1 MMEIMRIKTVLTM
14 KISIDKLKLCYTL
27 YEDSPL
33 FELMETPLD
42 VYELPHWDFR
52 LERTEGKYYDYI
64 YKIIYLERTSN
75 NPNSEYDM
83 QCFGTLRWGL
93 KADKEGEMSGF
104 VWIEMENKQLY
115 LNYNY
120 NIHNRLVYLEY
131 IEGMLGLKFHNL
143 TRLDLAYDDTRNLSK
158 RLIRAIRD
166 EALIPIVNGT
176 KITDRDKLLEE
187 ILYIGVGSC
196 RRIKEYSLIVQQKNG
211 DLRISAYN
219 KKREIESNSGKQYIA
234 EAKGNPNYLFR
245 LEVRINGDTLREYF
259 QHLGIEYNPML
270 LCNEDFL
277 WRLFLDFSNRVL
289 RFQTVKGRQSLD
301 VLDIVA

>member
-1 MMEIMRIKTVLTM
+1 
-14 KISIDKLKLCYTL
+14 
-27 YEDSPL
+27 
-33 FELMETPLD
+33 
-42 VYELPHWDFR
+42 
-52 LERTEGKYYDYI
+52 
-64 YKIIYLERTSN
+64 
-75 NPNSEYDM
+75 M

-131 IEGMLGLKFHNL
+131 IEEMLGLKFHNL
-143 TRLDLAYDDTRNLSK
+143 TRLDLACDDKKNQSK

-176 KITDRDKLLEE
+176 KITDRDKLLED

-211 DLRISAYN
+211 DLRLSAYN
-219 KKREIESNSGKQYIA
+219 KKREIESNSGKHYIA
-234 EAKGNPNYLFR
+234 EANGNPKHLSR
-245 LEVRINGDTLREYF
+245 LEIRINGDVQRCHHF
-259 QHLGIEYNPML
+259 AG
-270 LCNEDFL
+270 
-277 WRLFLDFSNRVL
+277 RVSEHRRRHQL
-289 RFQTVKGRQSLD
+289 HRSSGCSFCFPQSD
-301 VLDIVA
+301 QG

>member
-1 MMEIMRIKTVLTM
+1 M
-14 KISIDKLKLCYTL
+14 KISADKVKLCYTL
-27 YEDSPL
+27 YENSPL
-33 FELMETPLD
+33 YQLMEAPLEI
-42 VYELPHWDFR
+42 YELPHWDFR
-52 LERTEGKYYDYI
+52 LERTEGKYYNYI

-83 QCFGTLRWGL
+83 QCYGTLRWGL

-104 VWIEMENKQLY
+104 VWIKIDNKQLY

-120 NIHNRLVYLEY
+120 NIPNRLIYLDY

-143 TRLDLAYDDTRNLSK
+143 TRLDLAFDDTRNLSK

-166 EALIPIVNGT
+166 ENLIPIVNGT
-176 KITDRDKLLEE
+176 KVTDRDKLLED

-211 DLRISAYN
+211 DLRLSAYN
-219 KKREIESNSGKQYIA
+219 KKREIESNSGKHYII
-234 EAKGNPNYLFR
+234 EANGNPNFLFR
-245 LEVRINGDTLREYF
+245 LEVRVNGDTLREYF
-259 QHLGIEYNPML
+259 QHLGIEYNSML
-270 LCNEDFL
+270 FCREGFL

-289 RFQTVKGRQSLD
+289 RFQTVKGRQTLD
-301 VLDIVA
+301 VLDVVV

>member
-1 MMEIMRIKTVLTM
+1 M
-14 KISIDKLKLCYTL
+14 KISADKVKLCYTL

-33 FELMETPLD
+33 YQLMETPLEI
-42 VYELPHWDFR
+42 YELPHWDFR
-52 LERTEGKYYDYI
+52 LERTEGKYYNYI

-75 NPNSEYDM
+75 TPNSEYDM

-104 VWIEMENKQLY
+104 VWIEIDNKQLY

-120 NIHNRLVYLEY
+120 NTHNRLVYLDY

-143 TRLDLAYDDTRNLSK
+143 TRLDLAFDDTRNLSK

-166 EALIPIVNGT
+166 ENLIPIVNGT
-176 KITDRDKLLEE
+176 KVTDRDKLLED

-196 RRIKEYSLIVQQKNG
+196 RRIKEYNLVVQQKNG
-211 DLRISAYN
+211 DLRLSAYN
-219 KKREIESNSGKQYIA
+219 KKREVESNSGKHYII
-234 EAKGNPNYLFR
+234 EANGTPNYLFR
-245 LEVRINGDTLREYF
+245 LEVRVNGDTLREYF

-289 RFQTVKGRQSLD
+289 RFQTVKGKQTLD
-301 VLDIVA
+301 VLDMVIQNKSIH

>member
-1 MMEIMRIKTVLTM
+1 M

-33 FELMETPLD
+33 FELMEMPLD

-75 NPNSEYDM
+75 NTNSEYDM

-104 VWIEMENKQLY
+104 VWIEIDNKQLY

-120 NIHNRLVYLEY
+120 NTHNRLVYLDY

-143 TRLDLAYDDTRNLSK
+143 TRLDLAFDDTRNLSK

-176 KITDRDKLLEE
+176 KITDRDKILED

-196 RRIKEYSLIVQQKNG
+196 RRIKEYSLIVQQRNA
-211 DLRISAYN
+211 DLRLSAYN
-219 KKREIESNSGKQYIA
+219 KKREIESSSGKHYIA
-234 EAKGNPNYLFR
+234 EANGNPNYLFR
-245 LEVRINGDTLREYF
+245 LEVRVNGDTLREYF

-270 LCNEDFL
+270 FCNEDFL

-289 RFQTVKGRQSLD
+289 RFQTVKGKQTLD

>member
-1 MMEIMRIKTVLTM
+1 M

-33 FELMETPLD
+33 FELMEMPLD

-75 NPNSEYDM
+75 NSNSEYDM

-93 KADKEGEMSGF
+93 KADKDGEMSGF

-131 IEGMLGLKFHNL
+131 IEGILGLKFHNL
-143 TRLDLAYDDTRNLSK
+143 TRLDLACDDKKNQSK

-176 KITDRDKLLEE
+176 KITDRDKLLED
-187 ILYIGVGSC
+187 ILYIGIGSC

-211 DLRISAYN
+211 DLRLSAYN
-219 KKREIESNSGKQYIA
+219 KKREIESNSGKHYIA
-234 EAKGNPNYLFR
+234 EANGNPNYLFR

-270 LCNEDFL
+270 FCNEDFL

-289 RFQTVKGRQSLD
+289 RFQTVKGKQPLD

>member
-1 MMEIMRIKTVLTM
+1 M
-14 KISIDKLKLCYTL
+14 KISADKVKLCYTL

-33 FELMETPLD
+33 YQLMETPLEI
-42 VYELPHWDFR
+42 YELPHWDFR
-52 LERTEGKYYDYI
+52 LERTEGKYYNYI

-93 KADKEGEMSGF
+93 KADNEGEMSGF
-104 VWIEMENKQLY
+104 VWIEIDNKQLY

-120 NIHNRLVYLEY
+120 NTHNRLVYLDY

-143 TRLDLAYDDTRNLSK
+143 TRLDLAFDDTRNLSK

-166 EALIPIVNGT
+166 ENLIPIVNGT
-176 KITDRDKLLEE
+176 KVTDRDKLLED

-211 DLRISAYN
+211 DLRLSAYN
-219 KKREIESNSGKQYIA
+219 KKREIESNSGKYYIA
-234 EAKGNPNYLFR
+234 EANGNPNYLYR
-245 LEVRINGDTLREYF
+245 LEVRVNGDTLREYF
-259 QHLGIEYNPML
+259 QHLGIEHNPML

-289 RFQTVKGRQSLD
+289 RFQTVKGKQTLD

>member
-1 MMEIMRIKTVLTM
+1 MEIMRLKTVLTV
-14 KISIDKLKLCYTL
+14 KISADKVKLCYTF

-33 FELMETPLD
+33 YQLMETPLEI
-42 VYELPHWDFR
+42 YELPHWDFR
-52 LERTEGKYYDYI
+52 LERIEGKYYDYI

-75 NPNSEYDM
+75 NPNSQYDM

-104 VWIEMENKQLY
+104 VWIEIDNKQLY

-120 NIHNRLVYLEY
+120 NTHNRLVYLDY
-131 IEGMLGLKFHNL
+131 IEGILGLKFHNL
-143 TRLDLAYDDTRNLSK
+143 TRLDLACDDNKNQSK
-158 RLIRAIRD
+158 RLICAIRD
-166 EALIPIVNGT
+166 EALIPIVDGT
-176 KITDRDKLLEE
+176 KITDRDKLLED

-196 RRIKEYSLIVQQKNG
+196 RRIKEYNLIVQQKNG
-211 DLRISAYN
+211 DLRLSAYN
-219 KKREIESNSGKQYIA
+219 KKREIESNSCKQYIA
-234 EAKGNPNYLFR
+234 EANGNPNYLFR
-245 LEVRINGDTLREYF
+245 LEVRVKGDTLREYF

-270 LCNEDFL
+270 FCNEDFL

-289 RFQTVKGRQSLD
+289 RFQTVKGKQTLD

>member
-1 MMEIMRIKTVLTM
+1 M
-14 KISIDKLKLCYTL
+14 KISADKVKLCYTL
-27 YEDSPL
+27 NEDSPL
-33 FELMETPLD
+33 YQLMETPLEI
-42 VYELPHWDFR
+42 YELPHWDFR
-52 LERTEGKYYDYI
+52 LERTEGKYYNYI

-104 VWIEMENKQLY
+104 VWIEIDNKQLY

-120 NIHNRLVYLEY
+120 NTHNRLVYLDY

-143 TRLDLAYDDTRNLSK
+143 TRLDLAFDDTRNLSK

-166 EALIPIVNGT
+166 ENLIPIVNGT
-176 KITDRDKLLEE
+176 KVTDRDKLLED

-211 DLRISAYN
+211 DLRLSAYN
-219 KKREIESNSGKQYIA
+219 KKREVESNSGKHYII
-234 EAKGNPNYLFR
+234 EANGTPNYLFR
-245 LEVRINGDTLREYF
+245 LEVRVNGDTLREYF

-289 RFQTVKGRQSLD
+289 RFQTVKGKQTLD

>member
-1 MMEIMRIKTVLTM
+1 M

-75 NPNSEYDM
+75 SSNSEYDM

-93 KADKEGEMSGF
+93 KADKDGEMSGF

-143 TRLDLAYDDTRNLSK
+143 TRLDLACDDNKNQSK
-158 RLIRAIRD
+158 RLIRAIRN
-166 EALIPIVNGT
+166 EALIPIFNGT
-176 KITDRDKLLEE
+176 KVTDRDKLLED
-187 ILYIGVGSC
+187 ILYIGIGSC

-211 DLRISAYN
+211 DLRLSAYN
-219 KKREIESNSGKQYIA
+219 KKREIESNSGKHYIA
-234 EAKGNPNYLFR
+234 EANGNPTKR
-245 LEVRINGDTLREYF
+245 CI
-259 QHLGIEYNPML
+259 
-270 LCNEDFL
+270 
-277 WRLFLDFSNRVL
+277 W
-289 RFQTVKGRQSLD
+289 
-301 VLDIVA
+301 

>member
-1 MMEIMRIKTVLTM
+1 M

-33 FELMETPLD
+33 FELMETPLN

-75 NPNSEYDM
+75 NSNNEYDM

-104 VWIEMENKQLY
+104 VWIEIDNKQLY

-143 TRLDLAYDDTRNLSK
+143 TRLDLACDDNKNQSK

-166 EALIPIVNGT
+166 EALIPIVNGA
-176 KITDRDKLLEE
+176 KVTDRDKLLED

-211 DLRISAYN
+211 DLRLSAYN
-219 KKREIESNSGKQYIA
+219 KNREIESNSGKHYIA
-234 EAKGNPNYLFR
+234 EANGNPNYLFR
-245 LEVRINGDTLREYF
+245 LEVRVNGDTLREYF

-270 LCNEDFL
+270 FCNEDFL

>member
-1 MMEIMRIKTVLTM
+1 M

-75 NPNSEYDM
+75 NTNSEYDM

-143 TRLDLAYDDTRNLSK
+143 TRLDLACDDKKNQSK

-176 KITDRDKLLEE
+176 KVTDRDKLLED

-211 DLRISAYN
+211 DLRLSAYN

-234 EAKGNPNYLFR
+234 EANGNPKHLSR
-245 LEVRINGDTLREYF
+245 LEIRINGDTLREYF

-270 LCNEDFL
+270 FCNEDFL

>member
-1 MMEIMRIKTVLTM
+1 MELMRLKTVLTM

-33 FELMETPLD
+33 FELMEMPLD

-143 TRLDLAYDDTRNLSK
+143 TRLDLAFDDTRNLSK

-166 EALIPIVNGT
+166 ENLIPIVNGT
-176 KITDRDKLLEE
+176 KVTDRDKLLED

-211 DLRISAYN
+211 DLRLSAYN
-219 KKREIESNSGKQYIA
+219 KNREIESNSGKHYIA
-234 EAKGNPNYLFR
+234 EANGNPNYLFR
-245 LEVRINGDTLREYF
+245 LEVRVNGDTLREYF

-270 LCNEDFL
+270 FCNEDFL

>member
-1 MMEIMRIKTVLTM
+1 M

-27 YEDSPL
+27 QENSPL
-33 FELMETPLD
+33 FELMETPLN
-42 VYELPHWDFR
+42 VYELPHWDLR

-75 NPNSEYDM
+75 SSNSEYDM
-83 QCFGTLRWGL
+83 PCFGTLRWGL
-93 KADKEGEMSGF
+93 KADKDGEMSGF

-131 IEGMLGLKFHNL
+131 IEGMLRLKFHNL
-143 TRLDLAYDDTRNLSK
+143 TRFDLACDDNKNQSK
-158 RLIRAIRD
+158 RIIRAIRD

-176 KITDRDKLLEE
+176 KITDRDKLLED

-211 DLRISAYN
+211 DLRLSAYN
-219 KKREIESNSGKQYIA
+219 KKREIESNSGKHYIT
-234 EAKGNPNYLFR
+234 EANGNPKHLFR
-245 LEVRINGDTLREYF
+245 LEVRVNGDTVREYF

-270 LCNEDFL
+270 FCNEDFL

-289 RFQTVKGRQSLD
+289 RFQTVKGKQTLD
-301 VLDIVA
+301 VLDIIA

>member
-1 MMEIMRIKTVLTM
+1 MELMRLKKVLTM

-33 FELMETPLD
+33 FELMEMPLD

-52 LERTEGKYYDYI
+52 LERTEGKYYDYN

-75 NPNSEYDM
+75 NSNNEYDM

-104 VWIEMENKQLY
+104 VWVEMENKQLY

-120 NIHNRLVYLEY
+120 NIHNRLVYLDY

-143 TRLDLAYDDTRNLSK
+143 TRLDLAFDDTRNLSK
-158 RLIRAIRD
+158 RLIRAICD
-166 EALIPIVNGT
+166 ENLIPIVNGT
-176 KITDRDKLLEE
+176 KVTDRDKLLED

-211 DLRISAYN
+211 DLRLSAYN
-219 KKREIESNSGKQYIA
+219 KKREVESNSGKHYII
-234 EAKGNPNYLFR
+234 EANGNPNYLFR
-245 LEVRINGDTLREYF
+245 LEVRVNGDTLREYF
-259 QHLGIEYNPML
+259 KHEQIEYNSMMFAD
-270 LCNEDFL
+270 EGFL
-277 WRLFLDFSNRVL
+277 WRLFLAFSNRVL
-289 RFQTVKGRQSLD
+289 RFQTVKGKQTLD

>member
-1 MMEIMRIKTVLTM
+1 M

-33 FELMETPLD
+33 FELMEMPLD

-52 LERTEGKYYDYI
+52 LEKTEGKYYDYI

-75 NPNSEYDM
+75 NSNNEYDM

-143 TRLDLAYDDTRNLSK
+143 TRLDLAFDDTRNLSK
-158 RLIRAIRD
+158 RLICAIRD

-176 KITDRDKLLEE
+176 KVTDRDKLLED

-211 DLRISAYN
+211 DLRLSAYN
-219 KKREIESNSGKQYIA
+219 KKREIESNSGKHYIA
-234 EAKGNPNYLFR
+234 EANGNPNYLFR

>member
-1 MMEIMRIKTVLTM
+1 M
-14 KISIDKLKLCYTL
+14 KISADKVKLCYTL
-27 YEDSPL
+27 YENSPL
-33 FELMETPLD
+33 YQLMETPLEI
-42 VYELPHWDFR
+42 YELPHWDFR
-52 LERTEGKYYDYI
+52 LERTEGKYYNYI

-104 VWIEMENKQLY
+104 VWIEIDNKQLY

-120 NIHNRLVYLEY
+120 NTHNRLVYLDY

-143 TRLDLAYDDTRNLSK
+143 TRLDLAFDDTRNLSK

-166 EALIPIVNGT
+166 ENLIPIVNGT
-176 KITDRDKLLEE
+176 KVTDRDKLLED

-196 RRIKEYSLIVQQKNG
+196 RRIKEYNLVVQQKNG
-211 DLRISAYN
+211 DLRLSAYN
-219 KKREIESNSGKQYIA
+219 KKREVESNSGKHYII
-234 EAKGNPNYLFR
+234 EANGTPNYLFR
-245 LEVRINGDTLREYF
+245 LEVRVNGDTLREYF

-289 RFQTVKGRQSLD
+289 RFQTVKGKQTLD
-301 VLDIVA
+301 VLDMVIQNKSIH

>member
-1 MMEIMRIKTVLTM
+1 M

-27 YEDSPL
+27 QENSPL
-33 FELMETPLD
+33 FELMETPLN

-75 NPNSEYDM
+75 SSNSEYDM

-93 KADKEGEMSGF
+93 KADKDGEMSGF

-143 TRLDLAYDDTRNLSK
+143 TRLDLACDDKKNQSK

-176 KITDRDKLLEE
+176 KVTDRDKFLED

-211 DLRISAYN
+211 DLRLSAYN
-219 KKREIESNSGKQYIA
+219 KKREIESNSGKHYIA
-234 EAKGNPNYLFR
+234 EANGNPNYLFR
-245 LEVRINGDTLREYF
+245 LEVRVNGDTLREYF

-270 LCNEDFL
+270 FCNEDFL

-289 RFQTVKGRQSLD
+289 RFQTVKGKQTLD

>member
-1 MMEIMRIKTVLTM
+1 MELMRLKTVLTM
-14 KISIDKLKLCYTL
+14 KISADKVKLCYTL

-52 LERTEGKYYDYI
+52 LERTEGKYYDNI

-75 NPNSEYDM
+75 NTNSEYDM

-104 VWIEMENKQLY
+104 VWIEIDNKQLY
-115 LNYNY
+115 LNYNT
-120 NIHNRLVYLEY
+120 HNRLVYLDY
-131 IEGMLGLKFHNL
+131 IEGMLGLNFHNL
-143 TRLDLAYDDTRNLSK
+143 TRLDLAFDDTRNLSK

-176 KITDRDKLLEE
+176 KITDRDKLLED

-211 DLRISAYN
+211 DLRLSAYN
-219 KKREIESNSGKQYIA
+219 KKREIESNSGKHYIA
-234 EAKGNPNYLFR
+234 EVNGNPNYLFR
-245 LEVRINGDTLREYF
+245 LEVRVNGDTLREYF

-289 RFQTVKGRQSLD
+289 RFQTVKGKQTLD

>member
-1 MMEIMRIKTVLTM
+1 M
-14 KISIDKLKLCYTL
+14 KISADKVKLCYTL

-33 FELMETPLD
+33 YQLMETPLEI
-42 VYELPHWDFR
+42 YELPHWDFR
-52 LERTEGKYYDYI
+52 LERTEGKYYNYI

-104 VWIEMENKQLY
+104 VWIEIDNKQLY

-120 NIHNRLVYLEY
+120 NTHNRLVYLDY
-131 IEGMLGLKFHNL
+131 IEGILGLKFHNL
-143 TRLDLAYDDTRNLSK
+143 TRLDLACDDNKNQSK

-166 EALIPIVNGT
+166 ENLIPIVNGT
-176 KITDRDKLLEE
+176 KVTDRDKLLED

-196 RRIKEYSLIVQQKNG
+196 RRIKEYNLIVQQKNG
-211 DLRISAYN
+211 DLRLSAYN
-219 KKREIESNSGKQYIA
+219 KKREIESNSGKHYIA
-234 EAKGNPNYLFR
+234 EANGNPNYLFR
-245 LEVRINGDTLREYF
+245 LEVRVNGDTLREYF

-289 RFQTVKGRQSLD
+289 RFQTVKGKQTLD

>member
-1 MMEIMRIKTVLTM
+1 M

-27 YEDSPL
+27 YEHSPL
-33 FELMETPLD
+33 FELMEMPLD

-52 LERTEGKYYDYI
+52 LERTEGKYYDNI

-75 NPNSEYDM
+75 SSNSEYDM

-120 NIHNRLVYLEY
+120 NTHNRLVYLEY

-143 TRLDLAYDDTRNLSK
+143 TRLDLACDDKKNQSK

-176 KITDRDKLLEE
+176 KITDRDKLLED
-187 ILYIGVGSC
+187 ILYIGIGSC

-211 DLRISAYN
+211 DLRLSAYN
-219 KKREIESNSGKQYIA
+219 KKREIESNSGKHYIA
-234 EAKGNPNYLFR
+234 EANGNLNYLFR
-245 LEVRINGDTLREYF
+245 LEVRVNGDTLREYF

-270 LCNEDFL
+270 FCNEDFL